1 MSELISSDDP
11 FDADD
16 KQALQA
22 VLAYMIPADEER
34 PGADDPLIMAD
45 ILTTARSSADL
56 VKAAL
61 AIYRNTDLVTLSQ
74 TRTPEVNALVS
85 LAVQCYYRDDRVM
98 ASLDMEPRAP
108 HPQGYDIDESDWQLL
123 EPVRQRGR
131 HYRDV
136 P

>member
-1 MSELISSDDP
+1 MSDLISSDDP
-11 FDADD
+11 FDAGD

-61 AIYRNTDLVTLSQ
+61 AIYRSTDLVTLSQ

-98 ASLDMEPRAP
+98 ASLEMEPRAP
-108 HPQGYDIDESDWQLL
+108 HPQGYEIPEGDWQLL

>member
-1 MSELISSDDP
+1 MSDLISSDDP

-16 KQALQA
+16 KQDLQA

-45 ILTTARSSADL
+45 ILATARLSADL

-61 AIYRNTDLVTLSQ
+61 AIYRSADLVTLSQ

-108 HPQGYDIDESDWQLL
+108 HPQGYDIAEGDWQLL
-123 EPVRQRGR
+123 EPVRARGQ
-131 HYRDV
+131 HYREV
-136 P
+136 

>member
-1 MSELISSDDP
+1 MSDLISSDDP

-61 AIYRNTDLVTLSQ
+61 AVYRSTDLVTLSQ

-98 ASLDMEPRAP
+98 ASLEMEPRAP
-108 HPQGYDIDESDWQLL
+108 HPQGYEIPEGDWQLL
-123 EPVRQRGR
+123 EPVLQRGR

>member
-1 MSELISSDDP
+1 MSNMISSDGA
-11 FDADD
+11 FDSDE
-16 KQALQA
+16 KQALKE
-22 VLAYMIPADEER
+22 VLAYMIPADDKR

-45 ILTTARSSADL
+45 ILATGRSSARL
-56 VKAAL
+56 IRGAL
-61 AIYRNTDLVTLSQ
+61 AIYRDTDLMTLSQ

-98 ASLDMEPRAP
+98 ASLAMEPRPP
-108 HPQGYDIDESDWQLL
+108 HPQGYEIPQGDWQLL

-136 P
+136 S

>member
-1 MSELISSDDP
+1 MSEIITSDDP

-22 VLAYMIPADEER
+22 VLAYMIPANGQR
-34 PGADDPLIMAD
+34 PGADDPLIMGD
-45 ILTTARSSADL
+45 ILSTGRSSAPL
-56 VKAAL
+56 IKGAL
-61 AIYRNTDLVTLSQ
+61 AIYRSTDLVTLSQ

-98 ASLDMEPRAP
+98 ASLEMEPRAP
-108 HPQGYDIDESDWQLL
+108 HPQGYEIPQGDWQLL

>member
-1 MSELISSDDP
+1 MSDLISSDDP

-22 VLAYMIPADEER
+22 VLAYMIPAYGQR

-61 AIYRNTDLVTLSQ
+61 AIYRNSDLVTLSQ

-108 HPQGYDIDESDWQLL
+108 HPQGYDIAEGDWQLL
-123 EPVRQRGR
+123 EPVRSRGK

-136 P
+136 

>member
-1 MSELISSDDP
+1 LSELISSDDP

-61 AIYRNTDLVTLSQ
+61 AIYRSTDLVTLSQ

-98 ASLDMEPRAP
+98 ASLEMEPRAP
-108 HPQGYDIDESDWQLL
+108 HPQGYEIPEGDWQLL

>member
-1 MSELISSDDP
+1 MSEVITSDDP

-22 VLAYMIPADEER
+22 VLAYMIPANKQR

-45 ILTTARSSADL
+45 ILSTGRSSAPL
-56 VKAAL
+56 IKSAL
-61 AIYRNTDLVTLSQ
+61 AIYRSTDLVTLSQ

-98 ASLDMEPRAP
+98 ASLEMEPRAP
-108 HPQGYDIDESDWQLL
+108 HPQGYEIPEGDWQLL

>member
-1 MSELISSDDP
+1 MSEVITSDDP
-11 FDADD
+11 FDEDD

-22 VLAYMIPADEER
+22 VLAYMIPANKQR
-34 PGADDPLIMAD
+34 PGADDALIMAD
-45 ILTTARSSADL
+45 ILSTGRSSAPL
-56 VKAAL
+56 IKSAL
-61 AIYRNTDLVTLSQ
+61 AIYRSADLVTLSQ

-98 ASLDMEPRAP
+98 ASLEMEPRAP
-108 HPQGYDIDESDWQLL
+108 HPQGYDIPEGDWQLL

>member
-1 MSELISSDDP
+1 MSDIIGSDDP
-11 FDADD
+11 FDTDD

-22 VLAYMIPADEER
+22 VLAYMIPATAQR
-34 PGADDPLIMAD
+34 PGADDALIMAD
-45 ILTTARSSADL
+45 ILSTGRSSAPL
-56 VKAAL
+56 IKSAL
-61 AIYRNTDLVTLSQ
+61 ATYRSTDLVTLSQ

-98 ASLDMEPRAP
+98 ASLEMEPRAP
-108 HPQGYDIDESDWQLL
+108 HPQGYEIPEGDWQLL